1 MRSMKLAGVVVSV
14 LALAGPAVASPQFE
28 SSYKLKLTTGK
39 TATSTGW
46 TFDLSLRDPGDPMK
60 RPKILTGLRAIF
72 PKGTRFDTK
81 GHARCS
87 VTDQQTTESTPAQ
100 LCPKATRYGSGQ
112 AKVILGSTPLA
123 FPIVGWNI
131 LPLDFSNRKPEL
143 LLDVVLDPNNPELS
157 FYVEG
162 QLSKNS
168 IFFSLELAPQ
178 YDIHTTRIRFKLPAS
193 RRGKHVWTRTPASCP
208 PKKHWTA
215 KIKATFADGSRETK
229 PVSIPC
235 RRG

>member
-1 MRSMKLAGVVVSV
+1 MTLAGVVVLV
-14 LALAGPAVASPQFE
+14 LATAGPAVASPQFE
-28 SSYKLKLTTGK
+28 SSYKLKLTTAK
-39 TATSTGW
+39 QAASTGW
-46 TFDLSLRDPGDPMK
+46 TFDLSLRDPGDAVK
-60 RPKILTGLRAIF
+60 RPKILTGIRATF

-81 GHARCS
+81 GHARCA

-100 LCPKATRYGSGQ
+100 LCPKATRYGTGQ

-143 LLDVVLDPNNPELS
+143 LLDVVLDPNNPDLS

-162 QLSKNS
+162 QISKNS

-178 YDIHTTRIRFKLPAS
+178 YDIHTTKIHFKLPAS
-193 RRGKHVWTRTPASCP
+193 RRGKHVWTRTPGSCP
-208 PKKHWTA
+208 RKKHWTA
-215 KIKATFADGSRETK
+215 KIKATFADGSKETQ
-229 PVSIPC
+229 PISLPC
-235 RRG
+235 RRA